1 MPKEKASLWRAMTQ
15 GGATS
20 LGFVLLSVALLAGGA
35 SRGAFVPHGVIE
47 ASGAILLAIGLVAG
61 RLERLSASGWIGLA
75 LLLGAVA
82 WGLIQLAPLPGD
94 LWSRLP
100 GRAAFKDAMASLG
113 VAPMAAPI
121 SLFPEATRAALYGF
135 LPIIAAFTL
144 TATTNLKAHLRVL
157 AWLVASLA
165 AASVLLGVAQVIT
178 GPSSQLYFYNP
189 TGWGAPVGLFAN
201 QNHQATLCLMALPLL
216 AAKAGD
222 IRVTWGTGDLDHGR
236 VLILVS
242 ALIVAGLGVIIAGS
256 VAGYT
261 LLGPV
266 AVASF
271 LVFRGS
277 RSERGGLFVPV
288 AAIGVLGILG
298 WLAATSPVLKDLGIM
313 STSEGYLSRPDTFSR
328 TMDAI
333 AAYFPVGSG
342 LGTFEQVYPRFE
354 DPAAVT
360 TVFMNHAHNDYLEVA
375 MELGIIGMALL
386 VAAIVFWA
394 VLSWRAWTTRGSEA
408 RLQKAASIALAVPLL
423 HSLVDYPL
431 RTPGLAVLAAV
442 CAGVLV
448 ATTHKPQIT
457 REENHG
463 PAHKQVT
470 L

>member
-1 MPKEKASLWRAMTQ
+1 
-15 GGATS
+15 
-20 LGFVLLSVALLAGGA
+20 
-35 SRGAFVPHGVIE
+35 
-47 ASGAILLAIGLVAG
+47 
-61 RLERLSASGWIGLA
+61 
-75 LLLGAVA
+75 
-82 WGLIQLAPLPGD
+82 
-94 LWSRLP
+94 
-100 GRAAFKDAMASLG
+100 
-113 VAPMAAPI
+113 
-121 SLFPEATRAALYGF
+121 
-135 LPIIAAFTL
+135 
-144 TATTNLKAHLRVL
+144 
-157 AWLVASLA
+157 
-165 AASVLLGVAQVIT
+165 
-178 GPSSQLYFYNP
+178 
-189 TGWGAPVGLFAN
+189 
-201 QNHQATLCLMALPLL
+201 
-216 AAKAGD
+216 
-222 IRVTWGTGDLDHGR
+222 
-236 VLILVS
+236 
-242 ALIVAGLGVIIAGS
+242 
-256 VAGYT
+256 
-261 LLGPV
+261 
-266 AVASF
+266 
-271 LVFRGS
+271 
-277 RSERGGLFVPV
+277 
-288 AAIGVLGILG
+288 
-298 WLAATSPVLKDLGIM
+298 M

-354 DPAAVT
+354 DPATVT

-457 REENHG
+457 REENQG